1 MKQDYESL
9 YQFVERKG
17 KEKHGSVITRW
28 SYVHA
33 TNRHFVLLSHRRNE
47 SMPHPMP
54 HTHQQNV
61 HDISPPAFL
70 LRIFLS
76 LPRFFFFSSSHSST
90 RRSNVSKRITDDG
103 KVSRGGKLLQTFF
116 VHPFNARRS
125 KIVILLSFSWRRV
138 LSLSLFFKRSHSRL
152 EKEKETRVSLIMIH
166 IIRLEYFVSSAY

>member
-1 MKQDYESL
+1 MVVWSHDRRTCMQPTDILSCSHTGGMKACHTL
-9 YQFVERKG
+9 CL
-17 KEKHGSVITRW
+17 TRI
-28 SYVHA
+28 SR
-33 TNRHFVLLSHRRNE
+33 TCMTFPRLLFSCA
-47 SMPHPMP
+47 SF
-54 HTHQQNV
+54 
-61 HDISPPAFL
+61 FL
-70 LRIFLS
+70 FPDS
-76 LPRFFFFSSSHSST
+76 FFFSSSHSST